1 MSVDVEAFLSS
12 GITLGGLPLQ
22 SRFLLA
28 PLEGVSDVGFR
39 RVCFEQGAALTFTE
53 MLRARGL
60 AQKNRAT
67 LELVDTHHPAVTT
80 GVQLLATSPD
90 ELLDALGVLEE
101 GARGAQPHW
110 QNIVAVDLNFGC
122 PSRDVIQQGAG
133 PALLKRRARIGA
145 IIDALA
151 QWKSTTT
158 LPIKAVS
165 VKIRLGL
172 NAKEAEHR
180 VFLPVVEMASSAKLD
195 WITVHARH
203 AGQRSR
209 DQPDWA
215 AIGEAKRVATIPV
228 VGNGDVRTREDARRM
243 HETTGCDAFLIARAA
258 IASPWS
264 FRALRGQG
272 DAQAVTVDV
281 ERERVRYEETA
292 ARVHTKDK
300 YRQFH
305 RDNFARLLAETRG
318 ERTAVV
324 VPKNAHM

>member
-1 MSVDVEAFLSS
+1 MSVDVESFLSS
-12 GITLGGLPLQ
+12 GITLGGLRLQ

-39 RVCFEQGAALTFTE
+39 RLCFEQGAGLTWTE

-67 LELVDTHHPAVTT
+67 LDLVDTHHSAVTT

-90 ELLDALGVLEE
+90 ELQDALGVLEE
-101 GARGAQPHW
+101 GARGQQPHW

-145 IIDALA
+145 IIEALA
-151 QWKSTTT
+151 KWKTTT
-158 LPIKAVS
+158 SLPIKAVS
-165 VKIRLGL
+165 IKIRLGL

-180 VFLPVVEMASSAKLD
+180 VYLPVVEMASSAKLD

-209 DQPDWA
+209 DKPDWT

-228 VGNGDVRTREDARRM
+228 VGNGDVRTRDDARRL
-243 HETTGCDAFLIARAA
+243 HESTGCDAFLIARAA
-258 IASPWS
+258 IASPWA

-272 DAQAVTVDV
+272 DAGPAAVDV

-292 ARVHTKDK
+292 TRVHTKDK
-300 YRQFH
+300 YLQFH
-305 RDNFARLLAETRG
+305 RENFTRLILAAHGETA
-318 ERTAVV
+318 AVV

>member
-1 MSVDVEAFLSS
+1 MSDVEAFLSS
-12 GITLGGLPLQ
+12 GVTFGGLSLP

-28 PLEGVSDVGFR
+28 PLEGVSDIGFR
-39 RVCFEQGAALTFTE
+39 RLCFEQGAALTYTE

-60 AQKNRAT
+60 AQRNRAT
-67 LELVDTHHPAVTT
+67 LDLIDTHHPAVTT

-90 ELLDALGVLEE
+90 ELLAALGVLEQ
-101 GARGAQPHW
+101 GARGAEPHW

-151 QWKSTTT
+151 RWKTTTT

-165 VKIRLGL
+165 IKIRLGL

-180 VFLPVVEMASSAKLD
+180 VYLPVVEMASSARLD

-209 DQPDWA
+209 DKPDWT
-215 AIGEAKRVATIPV
+215 AIGEAKKVATIPV
-228 VGNGDVRTREDARRM
+228 VGNGDVRTRDDARRL
-243 HETTGCDAFLIARAA
+243 HEATGCDAFLIARAA
-258 IASPWS
+258 IGSPWA

-272 DAQAVTVDV
+272 AADAAAGDI
-281 ERERVRYEETA
+281 ERERVRYDETA
-292 ARVHTKDK
+292 ARVRTKDK

-305 RDNFARLLAETRG
+305 GDNFARLLAAARG
-318 ERTAVV
+318 ERAAVV

>member
-1 MSVDVEAFLSS
+1 MTVDVEAFLSS
-12 GITLGGLPLQ
+12 GLTVGGLQLQ

-67 LELVDTHHPAVTT
+67 LELVDTFHPAVTT

-90 ELLDALGVLEE
+90 ELSDALGVLEE
-101 GARGAQPHW
+101 GAKGPCPHW

-151 QWKSTTT
+151 RWKTTTT

-165 VKIRLGL
+165 IKIRLGL

-180 VFLPVVEMASSAKLD
+180 VYLPVVELASAAKLD

-209 DQPDWA
+209 DKPDWS
-215 AIGEAKRVATIPV
+215 AIAEAKRVATIPV
-228 VGNGDVRTREDARRM
+228 VGNGDVRTRDDARRL
-243 HETTGCDAFLIARAA
+243 HEQTGCDAFLIARAA
-258 IASPWS
+258 IASPWA

-272 DAQAVTVDV
+272 GAAAAVDDVD
-281 ERERVRYEETA
+281 RERIRYEETA

>member
-1 MSVDVEAFLSS
+1 MTADDTWLNAP
-12 GITLGGLPLQ
+12 ITRGRLELH

-39 RVCFEQGAALTFTE
+39 RVCFEQGAGLTFTE

-67 LELVDTHHPAVTT
+67 LELVDTFHPQVST
-80 GVQLLATSPD
+80 GVQLLATSPQ
-90 ELLDALGVLEE
+90 ELVDALGVLEE
-101 GARGAQPHW
+101 GARGPSPHW

-151 QWKSTTT
+151 KWKTTT
-158 LPIKAVS
+158 SLPVRAVS
-165 VKIRLGL
+165 IKIRLGL
-172 NAKEAEHR
+172 NANEAEHR
-180 VFLPVVEMASSAKLD
+180 VFIPVVEMASAAKLD

-209 DQPDWA
+209 DKPDWS
-215 AIGEAKRVATIPV
+215 AIGEAKRASGIPV
-228 VGNGDVRTREDARRM
+228 IGNGDVRTADDARRM
-243 HETTGCDAFLIARAA
+243 HEQTGCDAFLIARAA
-258 IASPWS
+258 IASPWA

-272 DAQAVTVDV
+272 SADPPVDDV
-281 ERERVRYEETA
+281 ERERVRYDETA
-292 ARVHTKDK
+292 TRVRTKDK
-300 YRQFH
+300 YREFH
-305 RDNFARLLAETRG
+305 RDNFARLVQQARG
-318 ERTAVV
+318 ERAAVV

>member
-1 MSVDVEAFLSS
+1 MTTDALLSS
-12 GITLGGLPLQ
+12 PLPLANG
-22 SRFLLA
+22 SLPGRFLLA

-39 RVCFEQGAALTFTE
+39 RLCFEQGAALTFTE

-67 LELVDTHHPAVTT
+67 LDLVDTFHPQVTT
-80 GVQLLATSPD
+80 GVQLLATSPQ
-90 ELLDALGVLEE
+90 ELQDALGVLEQ
-101 GARGAQPHW
+101 GAAGEQPHW
-110 QNIVAVDLNFGC
+110 RNIVAVDLNFGC

-151 QWKSTTT
+151 RWKTTT
-158 LPIKAVS
+158 SLPIRTVS
-165 VKIRLGL
+165 IKIRLGL

-180 VFLPVVEMASSAKLD
+180 VFLPVVEMASAARLD

-209 DQPDWA
+209 DKPDWD
-215 AIGEAKRVATIPV
+215 AIGEARRVATIPV
-228 VGNGDVRTREDARRM
+228 VGNGDVRTVDDARRM
-243 HETTGCDAFLIARAA
+243 HEQTGCDAFLVARAA
-258 IASPWS
+258 IASPWA

-272 DAQAVTVDV
+272 SADPTADEV
-281 ERERVRYEETA
+281 ERERVRYDETA
-292 ARVHTKDK
+292 ARVRTKDK

-305 RDNFARLLAETRG
+305 RDNFARLAAQAGGGAPT
-318 ERTAVV
+318 TVV
-324 VPKNAHM
+324 VPRNAHM

>member
-1 MSVDVEAFLSS
+1 MTDSASS
-12 GITLGGLPLQ
+12 WLAAPVTLGGLSCP

-67 LELVDTHHPAVTT
+67 LELVDTFHPQVTT
-80 GVQLLATSPD
+80 GVQLLATSPQ
-90 ELLDALGVLEE
+90 ELVDALGVLED
-101 GARGAQPHW
+101 GARGEFPHW

-133 PALLKRRARIGA
+133 PALLKRRSRIGA

-151 QWKSTTT
+151 KWKTTT
-158 LPIKAVS
+158 SLPVRAVS
-165 VKIRLGL
+165 IKIRLGL

-180 VFLPVVEMASSAKLD
+180 VFVPVVEMASAAKLD

-209 DQPDWA
+209 DKPDWS

-228 VGNGDVRTREDARRM
+228 VGNGDVRTADDARRL
-243 HETTGCDAFLIARAA
+243 HEQTGCDAFLIARAA
-258 IASPWS
+258 IASPWA

-272 DAQAVTVDV
+272 DAGASADEI
-281 ERERVRYEETA
+281 ERERVRYDETA
-292 ARVHTKDK
+292 TRVRTKDK

-305 RDNFARLLAETRG
+305 RDNFARLAMEARG
-318 ERTAVV
+318 QRADVV

>member
-1 MSVDVEAFLSS
+1 MTADVDAFLSS
-12 GITLGGLPLQ
+12 GLTLGGLSLS

-39 RVCFEQGAALTFTE
+39 RLCHEQGAALTFTE

-67 LELVDTHHPAVTT
+67 LDLVDTFHAQVPT
-80 GVQLLATSPD
+80 GVQLLTTSPT
-90 ELLDALGVLEE
+90 ELVDALGVLEE
-101 GARGAQPHW
+101 GARGASPHW

-151 QWKSTTT
+151 RWKTTTT
-158 LPIKAVS
+158 LPVRSVS

-172 NAKEAEHR
+172 NEKEAAHR
-180 VFLPVVEMASSAKLD
+180 VYLPVVEMASAAKLD

-209 DQPDWA
+209 DLPDWS
-215 AIGEAKRVATIPV
+215 AIGLAKRAATIPV
-228 VGNGDVRTREDARRM
+228 IGNGDVRTRDDARRL
-243 HETTGCDAFLIARAA
+243 HEETGCDAFLIARAA
-258 IASPWS
+258 IASPWA
-264 FRALRGQG
+264 FRLLRGQG
-272 DAQAVTVDV
+272 DALGDVDEV
-281 ERERVRYEETA
+281 QRERVRYDETA
-292 ARVHTKDK
+292 ARVHTRDK

-305 RDNFARLLAETRG
+305 RDNFARLLAEARG

-324 VPKNAHM
+324 VPRNAHM